1 MEDLASH
8 FGEIE
13 LLTSGGEFDRAFRLM
28 NRIENEYLI
37 AWGHTG
43 ALLQF
48 RDRVVGHLGKAHY
61 EVDNL
66 IRMAVATSRQEDYD
80 GALNTLRRARR
91 RNYDVRKGEALNS
104 ELTYASNELAITL
117 NIAGTRFDAGQV
129 TKAATL
135 YQSAIRNPMLRRHVI
150 RKAKAHSGIG
160 LCLTEIADF
169 DGAIRNFELGLA
181 LIEDSQDDQAIGLRP
196 RLMLNMGV
204 CQLYRGRANEALGTL
219 RSAQRIAQGLQDR
232 VLEAKCVDAQA
243 LATIETDDCRALA
256 LATEAAT
263 VGTQTG
269 SPELARETN
278 NTLALI
284 HLRLRQIPE
293 ARAAANV
300 AVEFGRTRRGLGGF
314 AMLGIALLHDQ
325 EPELA
330 EGAFLKAHVRAS
342 ELLLKEKNAYQLHE
356 FDGLALTGLALSAGS
371 DECLQLAQAA
381 YCRARRRT
389 RASGVVQLCLQKLNA
404 LLYGNSDPEFDRIR
418 AAAETG
424 KTQA

>member
-1 MEDLASH
+1 M
-8 FGEIE
+8 
-13 LLTSGGEFDRAFRLM
+13 
-28 NRIENEYLI
+28 
-37 AWGHTG
+37 
-43 ALLQF
+43 
-48 RDRVVGHLGKAHY
+48 
-61 EVDNL
+61 
-66 IRMAVATSRQEDYD
+66 
-80 GALNTLRRARR
+80 
-91 RNYDVRKGEALNS
+91 
-104 ELTYASNELAITL
+104 
-117 NIAGTRFDAGQV
+117 
-129 TKAATL
+129 
-135 YQSAIRNPMLRRHVI
+135 
-150 RKAKAHSGIG
+150 RKAKAHSGVG

-204 CQLYRGRANEALGTL
+204 CELYRGRANDALVTL
-219 RSAQRIAQGLQDR
+219 RSAQSIAQGLQDR
-232 VLEAKCVDAQA
+232 VLAAKCVDAQA
-243 LATIETDDCRALA
+243 LATIDTDDCRALA

-314 AMLGIALLHDQ
+314 AMLGIALLRDR

-404 LLYGNSDPEFDRIR
+404 LLDGNSDPEFDRIR
-418 AAAETG
+418 AAARTG

>member
-1 MEDLASH
+1 MALRHHAAGYFEALAAEADVRRVEDLAWH

-43 ALLQF
+43 ALLHF

-66 IRMAVATSRQEDYD
+66 IRMAVATSRQEEYD

-204 CQLYRGRANEALGTL
+204 CQLYRGGPTRPLGRSEALNVSRRVCRTVSWRRNAWTRRRL
-219 RSAQRIAQGLQDR
+219 QRSRPTTAARWRSPPKPRQSAPTDGNPGACPRDEQHPR
-232 VLEAKCVDAQA
+232 VDPP
-243 LATIETDDCRALA
+243 
-256 LATEAAT
+256 AAT
-263 VGTQTG
+263 PNPGG
-269 SPELARETN
+269 PR
-278 NTLALI
+278 
-284 HLRLRQIPE
+284 
-293 ARAAANV
+293 
-300 AVEFGRTRRGLGGF
+300 GR
-314 AMLGIALLHDQ
+314 
-325 EPELA
+325 
-330 EGAFLKAHVRAS
+330 
-342 ELLLKEKNAYQLHE
+342 
-356 FDGLALTGLALSAGS
+356 
-371 DECLQLAQAA
+371 
-381 YCRARRRT
+381 
-389 RASGVVQLCLQKLNA
+389 
-404 LLYGNSDPEFDRIR
+404 
-418 AAAETG
+418 
-424 KTQA
+424 